1 MRRPR
6 IEDYDPNAKLP
17 ELASP
22 LDGMPVI
29 GKPPQKVNGS
39 SPASLLEKPVIQE
52 EQEKEAQQNSSP
64 GPVPEPVGVRVGVRV
79 GVPLT
84 PKVKRIIK
92 QRQPFDIYED
102 QYQRLKKIA
111 EDEKDF
117 ENGRGMS
124 QMVRIAIDNYLK
136 DHGTPQE

>member
-1 MRRPR
+1 MTK
-6 IEDYDPNAKLP
+6 KLNIGSITN
-17 ELASP
+17 ELAGSAFFRPNTQPVKPEETLPTSP
-22 LDGMPVI
+22 
-29 GKPPQKVNGS
+29 
-39 SPASLLEKPVIQE
+39 LEKPAIPERQE
-52 EQEKEAQQNSSP
+52 IDLTQTTP
-64 GPVPEPVGVRVGVRV
+64 PVPVPERVPVGVRVGVPPP
-79 GVPLT
+79 VPLI
-84 PKVKRIIK
+84 PKVKRVIK

-111 EDEKDF
+111 DEEKDF